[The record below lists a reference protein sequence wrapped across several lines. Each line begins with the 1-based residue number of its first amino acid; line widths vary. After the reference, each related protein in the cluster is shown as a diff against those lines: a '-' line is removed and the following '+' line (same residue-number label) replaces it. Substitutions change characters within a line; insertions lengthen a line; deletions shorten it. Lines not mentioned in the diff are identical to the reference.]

1 MHFDPEKMQGYNAIV
16 VFDKMADRL
25 LMCKRSKAP
34 YKGLL
39 NFVGGKIE
47 KNEDGIVAAYRELEE
62 ETAITSDDIELSH
75 LMDFTYYWESFYL
88 EIYVGRL
95 TREVSVHG
103 DENELVWVN
112 ADEDFFDTA
121 RYAGDGNIGHIMRQ
135 IAGSMQQS

>member
-1 MHFDPEKMQGYNAIV
+1 MHFDLEKMQGYNAIV

-47 KNEDGIVAAYRELEE
+47 KNEDGTVAAYRELEE

-135 IAGSMQQS
+135 IAGSM